1 MNFKFLK
8 RYQILFF
15 ILFFLLSIAII
26 ILTIKS
32 NKTDKL
38 NTSTTEVKKENKLLD
53 KKPKKEPTIIIKTK
67 QKIETK
73 KQSPITQK
81 DLIKISPLIGND
93 NLLDSK
99 PVLEIDQIMIE
110 QKKINTFTKDKYSI
124 EKKKDWKVDYEVG
137 LDDGAID
144 DLKTDPSLKPDMIK
158 GKVEFSTSF

>member
-15 ILFFLLSIAII
+15 ILFFLLSTTII

-38 NTSTTEVKKENKLLD
+38 NTSTTEVKKENKVLD
-53 KKPKKEPTIIIKTK
+53 PKPKTEPTTIIKTK
-67 QKIETK
+67 KKIETK
-73 KQSPITQK
+73 KKIPITK
-81 DLIKISPLIGND
+81 KELIDISPLFSND

-99 PVLEIDQIMIE
+99 PLLEIDQIMVE
-110 QKKINTFTKDKYSI
+110 QEKINTFTKDKYSI

-144 DLKTDPSLKPDMIK
+144 DLKTDPSLKPDIIK
-158 GKVEFSTSF
+158 GKVEFSKSF